1 MAVADRG
8 VLKGR
13 VAVVTGG
20 GRGIGRAIALGMA
33 GAGATVVVSSRT
45 RQQLDSV
52 VEEVNSVG
60 SRGLAVVADAADE
73 DDARS
78 PVRAAIAEFE
88 RIDVLVNNVG
98 GSSGGNHDPF
108 SGDAE
113 AFMGTLRLN
122 LISAFWTTLEAL
134 PHMRERGHGRII
146 NIGSGAS
153 KRAAASVAYTT
164 AKHGLVGL
172 TKQLAMAAAPYGI
185 TVNCLCPGWTNT
197 ALVDFER
204 LAAAKGISAAQA
216 EADASAE
223 SAQRRILEPEELAP
237 MAVLLASQAGEGI
250 TGQVISVDGG
260 YRL

>member
-1 MAVADRG
+1 MSDADRG
-8 VLKGR
+8 ILRDR

-33 GAGATVVVSSRT
+33 REGATVVVSSRT
-45 RQQLDSV
+45 QQQLDAV
-52 VEEVNSVG
+52 AAEIDDAGGQGV
-60 SRGLAVVADAADE
+60 AVVADAADE
-73 DDARS
+73 DQARS
-78 PVRAAIAEFE
+78 PVRVAVAEFG
-88 RIDVLVNNVG
+88 RVDVLVNNVG

-108 SGDAE
+108 SGDAG

-122 LISAFWTTLEAL
+122 LISAFWTSQEAL
-134 PHMRERGHGRII
+134 SPMRDQGYGRII

-153 KRAAASVAYTT
+153 KRAAASVAYTA

-197 ALVDFER
+197 ALVDFEK
-204 LAAAKGISAAQA
+204 LAAAKGVTAAQA
-216 EADASAE
+216 EADAHAD
-223 SAQRRILEPEELAP
+223 SAQQRILEPDELAP
-237 MAVLLASQAGEGI
+237 MAVLLASEAGGGI

>member
-1 MAVADRG
+1 MS
-8 VLKGR
+8 VLDGR

-33 GAGATVVVSSRT
+33 KEGAAVVVSSRT
-45 RQQLDSV
+45 QEQLDRV
-52 VEEVNSVG
+52 VAEVNHAG
-60 SRGLAVVADAADE
+60 GEGLAVTADAADE
-73 DDARS
+73 DQARS
-78 PVRAAIAEFE
+78 PVRAAVDEFG
-88 RIDVLVNNVG
+88 RVDVLVNNVG
-98 GSSGGNHDPF
+98 GSSAGNHDPF
-108 SGDAE
+108 SGDSG
-113 AFMGTLRLN
+113 AFMGTLTLN
-122 LISAFWTTLEAL
+122 LISAFWTSQEAL
-134 PHMRERGHGRII
+134 IPMREQGHGRII

-153 KRAAASVAYTT
+153 KRAAASVAYTA

-197 ALVDFER
+197 ALVDFEK
-204 LAAAKGISAAQA
+204 LAAAKGVTAAQA
-216 EADASAE
+216 EADAHAD

-237 MAVLLASQAGEGI
+237 MAVLLASEAGGGI

>member
-1 MAVADRG
+1 MSDAGRT
-8 VLKGR
+8 VLEGR

-33 GAGATVVVSSRT
+33 KEGAAVVVSSRT
-45 RQQLDSV
+45 QEQLDQV
-52 VEEVNSVG
+52 VAEIAAAD

-78 PVRAAIAEFE
+78 PVRAALAEYG
-88 RIDVLVNNVG
+88 RVDVLVNNVG
-98 GSSGGNHDPF
+98 GSARGNHDPF
-108 SGDAE
+108 SGDVE

-122 LISAFWTTLEAL
+122 LVSAFWTSQEVL
-134 PHMRERGHGRII
+134 PPMREQGYGRII

-153 KRAAASVAYTT
+153 KRAAASVGYTA

-172 TKQLAMAAAPYGI
+172 TKQMAMSAAAYGI

-197 ALVDFER
+197 SLVDFER

-216 EADASAE
+216 QADAHAD
-223 SAQRRILEPEELAP
+223 SAQRRVLEPEELAP
-237 MAVLLASQAGEGI
+237 MAVLLASEAGGGI

>member
-52 VEEVNSVG
+52 VEEINSVG
-60 SRGLAVVADAADE
+60 SRGLAVVADAAEE
-73 DDARS
+73 DGARS

-88 RIDVLVNNVG
+88 RVDVLVNNVG

-122 LISAFWTTLEAL
+122 LISAFWTSLEAL

-146 NIGSGAS
+146 NVGSGAS

-216 EADASAE
+216 EADACAE

>member
-1 MAVADRG
+1 MSDTGRG
-8 VLKGR
+8 ALNGR

-20 GRGIGRAIALGMA
+20 GRGIGRAIALGM
-33 GAGATVVVSSRT
+33 GAEGASVVVSSRT
-45 RQQLDSV
+45 RQQLDGV
-52 VEEVNSVG
+52 VAEVSDAG
-60 SRGLAVVADAADE
+60 GRAMAVVADAADE
-73 DDARS
+73 DQARS
-78 PVRAAIAEFE
+78 PVRAAMAEFG
-88 RIDVLVNNVG
+88 RVDILVNNVG
-98 GSSGGNHDPF
+98 GSSRGNHDPF

-122 LISAFWTTLEAL
+122 LISAFWTSQEAL
-134 PHMRERGHGRII
+134 SPMREQGYGRII

-153 KRAAASVAYTT
+153 KRAAASVAYTA

-172 TKQLAMAAAPYGI
+172 TKQLAMAAAPYGV

-197 ALVDFER
+197 ALVDFEK
-204 LAAAKGISAAQA
+204 LAAAKGVTAAQA
-216 EADASAE
+216 EADACAD

-237 MAVLLASQAGEGI
+237 MAVLLASETGGGI

>member
-1 MAVADRG
+1 MSETDRG

-33 GAGATVVVSSRT
+33 REGASVVVSSRT
-45 RQQLDSV
+45 QEQLDAV
-52 VEEVNSVG
+52 VAEIEGTG
-60 SRGLAVVADAADE
+60 SQGVAVVADAADE
-73 DDARS
+73 NQARS
-78 PVRAAIAEFE
+78 PVRAAVAELG
-88 RIDVLVNNVG
+88 RVDILVNNVG

-122 LISAFWTTLEAL
+122 LISAFWTSQEAL
-134 PHMRERGHGRII
+134 PPMREQGHGRII
-146 NIGSGAS
+146 NVGSGAS
-153 KRAAASVAYTT
+153 KRAAASVGYTS

-172 TKQLAMAAAPYGI
+172 TKQLAMAAAPFGI

-204 LAAAKGISAAQA
+204 LAAAKGITAAQA
-216 EADASAE
+216 EANAHAE
-223 SAQRRILEPEELAP
+223 SAQGRILEPEELAP
-237 MAVLLASQAGEGI
+237 MAVLLASEAGGGI